1 MAIPTSR
8 DEQIANFY
16 REHAARLHRG
26 ICGKT
31 VGLDNA
37 TVQDACATAWE
48 RRTSLPVRGARELAG
63 GHVAVSAGQQFGP
76 TTSDRLTVL
85 VPG

>member
-1 MAIPTSR
+1 MAIPSRR

-31 VGLDNA
+31 VGLDDA
-37 TVQDACATAWE
+37 TVAG
-48 RRTSLPVRGARELAG
+48 RVRHRLGAVARAP
-63 GHVAVSAGQQFGP
+63 GHRP
-76 TTSDRLTVL
+76 
-85 VPG
+85 